1 MLIRTVLWLAS
12 LAFTHATCHAME
24 AKVVNDTLILSGP
37 VVQGDIQRFKEALAA
52 NPGIGTVVLRNSWG
66 GHVDSGYRI
75 GALIREKG
83 LSTVVSGHC
92 VSSCSRMFLGGK
104 ERRFSDDYSLER
116 TFVGFH
122 GHYDAN
128 GRLNRQLVE
137 RLGLLEWIIKYSD
150 GKADRDLVKRWI
162 NIELNTGMVAFMHPQ
177 TRTLFHTEKTFF
189 CVGREQSRPMGCS
202 TLAVTAL
209 DMGVITDLTLS
220 RSPDQ

>member
-1 MLIRTVLWLAS
+1 MLFRTVLWLAS
-12 LAFTHATCHAME
+12 LAFMHTTSPAME
-24 AKVVNDTLILSGP
+24 VKVVNDTLILSGP
-37 VVQGDIQRFKEALAA
+37 VIQGDIQRFQEALAA

-75 GALIREKG
+75 GELIREKG

-104 ERRFSDDYSLER
+104 ERRFSNDFSLER

-122 GHYDAN
+122 GHYDAK
-128 GRLNRQLVE
+128 GQLNRALVE
-137 RLGLLEWIIKYSD
+137 RFGLLEWIIKFSD
-150 GKADRDLVKRWI
+150 GKADRELVQRWI

-177 TRTLFHTEKTFF
+177 TRTFFRTEKTFN
-189 CVGREQSRPMGCS
+189 CVGREQSRPLGCS

>member
-1 MLIRTVLWLAS
+1 M
-12 LAFTHATCHAME
+12 
-24 AKVVNDTLILSGP
+24 
-37 VVQGDIQRFKEALAA
+37 
-52 NPGIGTVVLRNSWG
+52 
-66 GHVDSGYRI
+66 
-75 GALIREKG
+75 
-83 LSTVVSGHC
+83 
-92 VSSCSRMFLGGK
+92 
-104 ERRFSDDYSLER
+104 
-116 TFVGFH
+116 GFH

-162 NIELNTGMVAFMHPQ
+162 NIELNTGIVAFMHPQ
-177 TRTLFHTEKTFF
+177 TRTFFRAEKTFF

>member
-1 MLIRTVLWLAS
+1 
-12 LAFTHATCHAME
+12 ME
-24 AKVVNDTLILSGP
+24 AKVVNDTMILSGP
-37 VVQGDIQRFKEALAA
+37 VVHGDIQRFNEALAA

-66 GHVDSGYRI
+66 GHVESGYRI
-75 GALIREKG
+75 GDLIRKRG

-104 ERRFSDDYSLER
+104 ERRFSNDYSLER

-122 GHYDAN
+122 GHYDAK
-128 GRLNRQLVE
+128 GQLNRALVE
-137 RLGLLEWIIKYSD
+137 RFGLVEWIIKYSD
-150 GKADRDLVKRWI
+150 GKADRDLVQRWI

-177 TRTLFHTEKTFF
+177 TRTFFRSEKTFY
-189 CVGREQSRPMGCS
+189 CVGREQSRPLGCS

-209 DMGVITDLTLS
+209 DMGVVTDLALS

>member
-1 MLIRTVLWLAS
+1 
-12 LAFTHATCHAME
+12 ME
-24 AKVVNDTLILSGP
+24 AKVVNDTMILSGP
-37 VVQGDIQRFKEALAA
+37 VVHGDIQRFNEALAA

-66 GHVDSGYRI
+66 GHVESGYRI
-75 GALIREKG
+75 GDLIRKRG

-104 ERRFSDDYSLER
+104 ERRFSNDYSLER

-122 GHYDAN
+122 GHYDAK
-128 GRLNRQLVE
+128 GQLNRALVE
-137 RLGLLEWIIKYSD
+137 RFGLVEWIIKYSD
-150 GKADRDLVKRWI
+150 GKADRDLVQRWI

-177 TRTLFHTEKTFF
+177 TRTFFRSEKTFF

>member
-1 MLIRTVLWLAS
+1 MLFRTVLWLAS
-12 LAFTHATCHAME
+12 LAFMHTTSPAME
-24 AKVVNDTLILSGP
+24 AKVVNDTMILSGP
-37 VVQGDIQRFKEALAA
+37 VVHGDIQRFNEALAA

-66 GHVDSGYRI
+66 GHVESGYRI
-75 GALIREKG
+75 GELIRKRG

-104 ERRFSDDYSLER
+104 ERRFSNDYSLER

-122 GHYDAN
+122 GHYDAK
-128 GRLNRQLVE
+128 GQLNRALVE
-137 RLGLLEWIIKYSD
+137 RFGLVEWIIKYSD
-150 GKADRDLVKRWI
+150 GKADRDLVQRWI

-177 TRTLFHTEKTFF
+177 TRIFFRDEKTFF
-189 CVGREQSRPMGCS
+189 CVGREQLRPLGCS

-209 DMGVITDLTLS
+209 DMGVVTDLALS

>member
-1 MLIRTVLWLAS
+1 MLFRTVRWLAS
-12 LAFTHATCHAME
+12 LAFMHTTSPAME
-24 AKVVNDTLILSGP
+24 AKVVNDTMILSGQ
-37 VVQGDIQRFKEALAA
+37 VVHGDIQRFNEALAA

-66 GHVDSGYRI
+66 GHVESGYRI
-75 GALIREKG
+75 GELIRKHG

-104 ERRFSDDYSLER
+104 ERRFSNDYSLER

-122 GHYDAN
+122 GHYDAK
-128 GRLNRQLVE
+128 GQLNRALVE
-137 RLGLLEWIIKYSD
+137 RFGLVEWIIKYSD
-150 GKADRDLVKRWI
+150 GKADRDLVQRWI

-177 TRTLFHTEKTFF
+177 TRTFFRSEKTFY
-189 CVGREQSRPMGCS
+189 CVGREQSRPLGCS

-209 DMGVITDLTLS
+209 DMGVVTDLALS

>member
-1 MLIRTVLWLAS
+1 
-12 LAFTHATCHAME
+12 
-24 AKVVNDTLILSGP
+24 
-37 VVQGDIQRFKEALAA
+37 
-52 NPGIGTVVLRNSWG
+52 
-66 GHVDSGYRI
+66 
-75 GALIREKG
+75 
-83 LSTVVSGHC
+83 
-92 VSSCSRMFLGGK
+92 MFLGGK
-104 ERRFSDDYSLER
+104 ERRFSDDYGLER

-122 GHYDAN
+122 GHYDPN

-162 NIELNTGMVAFMHPQ
+162 NIELNAGMVAFMHPQ
-177 TRTLFHTEKTFF
+177 TRTFFRTEKTFF
-189 CVGREQSRPMGCS
+189 CVGREQSRPLGCS

>member
-1 MLIRTVLWLAS
+1 
-12 LAFTHATCHAME
+12 ME
-24 AKVVNDTLILSGP
+24 AKVVNDTMILSGP
-37 VVQGDIQRFKEALAA
+37 VVHGDIQRFNEALAA

-66 GHVDSGYRI
+66 GHVESGYRI
-75 GALIREKG
+75 GELIRKRG

-104 ERRFSDDYSLER
+104 ERRFSNDYSLER

-122 GHYDAN
+122 GHYDAK
-128 GRLNRQLVE
+128 GQLNRALVE
-137 RLGLLEWIIKYSD
+137 RFGLVEWIIKYSD
-150 GKADRDLVKRWI
+150 GKADRDLVQRWI

-177 TRTLFHTEKTFF
+177 TRTFFRSEKTFY
-189 CVGREQSRPMGCS
+189 CVGREQSRPLGCS

-209 DMGVITDLTLS
+209 DMGVVTDLALS

>member
-1 MLIRTVLWLAS
+1 MLFRTVLWLAS
-12 LAFTHATCHAME
+12 LAFMHTTSPAME
-24 AKVVNDTLILSGP
+24 AKVVNDTMILSGP
-37 VVQGDIQRFKEALAA
+37 VVHGDIQRFNEALAA

-66 GHVDSGYRI
+66 GHVESGYRI
-75 GALIREKG
+75 GELIRKRG

-104 ERRFSDDYSLER
+104 ERRFSNDYSLER

-122 GHYDAN
+122 GHYDAK
-128 GRLNRQLVE
+128 GQLNRALVE
-137 RLGLLEWIIKYSD
+137 RFGLVEWIIKYSD
-150 GKADRDLVKRWI
+150 GKADRDLVQRWI

-177 TRTLFHTEKTFF
+177 TRTFFRSEKTFY
-189 CVGREQSRPMGCS
+189 CVGREQSRPLGCS

-209 DMGVITDLTLS
+209 DMGVVTDLALS

>member
-1 MLIRTVLWLAS
+1 MHTTS
-12 LAFTHATCHAME
+12 PAME
-24 AKVVNDTLILSGP
+24 AKVVNDTMILSGP
-37 VVQGDIQRFKEALAA
+37 VVHGDIQRFNEALAA

-66 GHVDSGYRI
+66 GHVESGYRI
-75 GALIREKG
+75 GELIRKRG

-104 ERRFSDDYSLER
+104 ERRFSNDYSLER

-122 GHYDAN
+122 GHYDAK
-128 GRLNRQLVE
+128 GQLNRALVE
-137 RLGLLEWIIKYSD
+137 RFGLVEWIIKYSD
-150 GKADRDLVKRWI
+150 GKADRDLVQRWI

-177 TRTLFHTEKTFF
+177 TRTFFRSEKTFY
-189 CVGREQSRPMGCS
+189 CVGREQSRPLGCS

-209 DMGVITDLTLS
+209 DMGVVTDLALS